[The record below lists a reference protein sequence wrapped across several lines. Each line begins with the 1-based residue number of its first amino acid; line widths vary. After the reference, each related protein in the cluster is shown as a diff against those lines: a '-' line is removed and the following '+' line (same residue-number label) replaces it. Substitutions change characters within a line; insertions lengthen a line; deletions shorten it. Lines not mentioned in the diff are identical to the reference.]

1 MTRRDTGKRR
11 AGVLPTNGFDRHV
24 LFYITRIAYYPI
36 TASSCKRFVSGTKGL
51 ICTRCLAGCNGVH
64 KNEKLNDVGKSKPH
78 SDTATTK
85 RDGDCMPMAMR
96 NVGPPFIK
104 KKNRVYSVY

>member
-1 MTRRDTGKRR
+1 MSQEDEMRSS
-11 AGVLPTNGFDRHV
+11 GVGSGAFPRILP
-24 LFYITRIAYYPI
+24 
-36 TASSCKRFVSGTKGL
+36 GTKGL